1 MIRSGMPRRS
11 ARGYTPSGLF
21 LFRYEARPSM
31 NFGFL
36 SLPVGPLI
44 LIASVVAALAAGR
57 FAARRRSGDTGASEG
72 AAPNVDQSVFNALI
86 VGLVVARLV
95 FVGRYLPG
103 YEGSIVK
110 MLDFRDR
117 GFDLVA
123 GAVAGACVVAW
134 IALRRRAVRKPLL
147 VAVVAGVATWSVASA
162 AAQFA
167 QASQTVPQVSLVDS
181 SGQPQPLARNDG
193 KPLVVNL
200 WATWCPPC
208 QAEMPVLAEAQAA
221 NGRVDL
227 VFVNQGEA
235 RATVDDYLDSHGIH
249 IADSM
254 LDPGLAVARAVD
266 AAGFPTTLFY
276 DARGRLLARHLG
288 PFSRATF
295 EAALEQFYPA
305 IDARKQEASR

>member
-1 MIRSGMPRRS
+1 MIRSGMPARG

-21 LFRYEARPSM
+21 LFRGEARPSM
-31 NFGFL
+31 NFGLL
-36 SLPVGPLI
+36 SLPVEPLI
-44 LIASVVAALAAGR
+44 LFASVIVALAAGR
-57 FAARRRSGDTGASEG
+57 FATRRRNGGNG
-72 AAPNVDQSVFNALI
+72 AAANSDQSIFNTLM

-103 YEGSIVK
+103 YEGSIAK

-117 GFDLVA
+117 GFDLFA
-123 GAVAGACVVAW
+123 GAAAGACVVAW
-134 IALRRRAVRKPLL
+134 IMLRRRALRKPLL
-147 VAVVAGVATWSVASA
+147 IAAVAGVATWSAASA

-167 QASQTVPQVSLVDS
+167 QAPQTVPQVSLVDG

-208 QAEMPVLAEAQAA
+208 QAEMPVLAQAQAD
-221 NGRVDL
+221 NRRVDV
-227 VFVNQGEA
+227 VFVNQGEV
-235 RATVDDYLDSHGIH
+235 RATVDDYLDSHGIR
-249 IADSM
+249 IANSL

-305 IDARKQEASR
+305 VSAQKQEASR

>member
-1 MIRSGMPRRS
+1 
-11 ARGYTPSGLF
+11 
-21 LFRYEARPSM
+21 M
-31 NFGFL
+31 NLGFI

-44 LIASVVAALAAGR
+44 LFASVVVALVAGR
-57 FAARRRSGDTGASEG
+57 FAARRRRDGEG
-72 AAPNVDQSVFNALI
+72 AAANIDQSIFNTLI
-86 VGLVVARLV
+86 VGLIVARLV

-103 YEGSIVK
+103 YEGSIGK

-117 GFDLVA
+117 GFDLFA

-134 IALRRRAVRKPLL
+134 IMLRRRALRKPLL
-147 VAVVAGVATWSVASA
+147 IAVAAGVATWSVASA

-167 QASQTVPQVSLVDS
+167 QAPQTVPQVSVIDS
-181 SGQPQPLARNDG
+181 SGQPRPLARDDG

-208 QAEMPVLAEAQAA
+208 QAEMPVLAQAQAA
-221 NGRVDL
+221 NGRVDV

-249 IADSM
+249 IANSM
-254 LDPGLAVARAVD
+254 LDPDLAVARAVD

-276 DARGRLLARHLG
+276 DARGRLVARHLG

-305 IDARKQEASR
+305 DSSQKQEAAR

>member
-1 MIRSGMPRRS
+1 
-11 ARGYTPSGLF
+11 
-21 LFRYEARPSM
+21 M

-44 LIASVVAALAAGR
+44 LFASVIVALVAGR
-57 FAARRRSGDTGASEG
+57 FAARRKGDDKGAVL
-72 AAPNVDQSVFNALI
+72 NIDQSIFNTLM

-103 YEGSIVK
+103 YEGSLWK

-117 GFDLVA
+117 GFDLFA
-123 GAVAGACVVAW
+123 GAAAGACAVAW
-134 IALRRRAVRKPLL
+134 IVLRRRALRKPLL
-147 VAVVAGVATWSVASA
+147 IAVAAGVATWSAASA

-167 QASQTVPQVSLVDS
+167 QAPQTVPQVSLIDS

-208 QAEMPVLAEAQAA
+208 QAEMPVLAQAQAD
-221 NGRVDL
+221 NGRVDV
-227 VFVNQGEA
+227 VFVNQGET
-235 RATVDDYLDSHGIH
+235 RATVDDYLDSHGIRL
-249 IADSM
+249 ANSM

-266 AAGFPTTLFY
+266 AVGFPTTLFY
-276 DARGRLLARHLG
+276 DAHGRLLARHLG

-295 EAALEQFYPA
+295 DAALEQFYPA
-305 IDARKQEASR
+305 VSARKQEVSR

>member
-1 MIRSGMPRRS
+1 
-11 ARGYTPSGLF
+11 
-21 LFRYEARPSM
+21 M
-31 NFGFL
+31 NLGFI

-44 LIASVVAALAAGR
+44 LFASVIVALVAGR
-57 FAARRRSGDTGASEG
+57 FAARRRRDGEG
-72 AAPNVDQSVFNALI
+72 AAANIDQSIFNTLI
-86 VGLVVARLV
+86 VGLIVARLV

-103 YEGSIVK
+103 YEGSIGK

-117 GFDLVA
+117 GFDLFA
-123 GAVAGACVVAW
+123 GAAAGACVVAW
-134 IALRRRAVRKPLL
+134 IMLRRRALRKPLL
-147 VAVVAGVATWSVASA
+147 VAVAAGVATWSVASA
-162 AAQFA
+162 GAQFA
-167 QASQTVPQVSLVDS
+167 QAPQTVPQVSVIDS
-181 SGQPQPLARNDG
+181 SGQPRPLARHDG

-208 QAEMPVLAEAQAA
+208 QAEMPVLAQAQAA
-221 NGRVDL
+221 NGRVDV

-249 IADSM
+249 IANSM
-254 LDPGLAVARAVD
+254 LDPDLAVARAVD

-276 DARGRLLARHLG
+276 DARGRLVARHLG

-305 IDARKQEASR
+305 DSAQKQEAAR